1 MGWEICTS
9 EWKPWFHLHS
19 VALSFIKMSAKIIQF
34 DSWYTIHGVW
44 KRENCPILHCISEMF
59 ISSCISRLSVSSKWW
74 RKSHFW
80 YYWVLS
86 TLRHICK
93 KQNKLNN
100 LIFLFCEANM
110 CANKCCIS
118 VYKVTSHLLGKRE
131 TRFTCET
138 VWQSDS
144 DSGHIWCDKCFL
156 SFYKVTSHQ
165 FWLRTHLMHF
175 LNGRY

>member
-1 MGWEICTS
+1 MTFHSKCTRLTRVHFCRLWNISMG
-9 EWKPWFHLHS
+9 
-19 VALSFIKMSAKIIQF
+19 
-34 DSWYTIHGVW
+34 
-44 KRENCPILHCISEMF
+44 
-59 ISSCISRLSVSSKWW
+59 

-86 TLRHICK
+86 TLRHVCQ

-100 LIFLFCEANM
+100 LIFLFCVANM
-110 CANKCCIS
+110 CANKYCVS

-165 FWLRTHLMHF
+165 FWLRTHLMNF
-175 LNGRY
+175 LNGRYWRYQAASQVTGENIGSGQKKISDNFFPTREHTW